1 MDKKKEL
8 KIELITPERVL
19 LDSTIT
25 FATIPSGSG
34 PVGVL
39 PNHAPLLGNLFRGV
53 LLVRD
58 ISGKEFNVFVRRGSF
73 MISHAGI
80 KIVTQ
85 AAEID
90 EQIDID
96 RATAAKDRANKNL
109 ASNDSV
115 MDMTRAR
122 EALMRAE
129 TRINIAQAAR
139 KAR

>member
-8 KIELITPERVL
+8 KIELITPEKVL

-25 FATIPSGSG
+25 FATIPSGAG

-53 LLVRD
+53 LMVRD
-58 ISGKEFNVFVRRGSF
+58 ISGKEFNVFVQQGSF
-73 MISHAGI
+73 MISHSGI
-80 KIVTQ
+80 KIVTP

-90 EQIDID
+90 DQIDID
-96 RATAAKDRANKNL
+96 RAMAARDRANKIL
-109 ASNDSV
+109 ASKDAA
-115 MDMTRAR
+115 MDMERAK

-129 TRINIAQAAR
+129 TRIKIGQAAR
-139 KAR
+139 KTR

>member
-1 MDKKKEL
+1 MDKNKEL
-8 KIELITPERVL
+8 QIELITPERVL
-19 LDSTIT
+19 LDSKIT

-53 LLVRD
+53 LMVRD

-96 RATAAKDRANKNL
+96 RAMAAKDRAKKIL
-109 ASNDSV
+109 ASNDET
-115 MDMTRAR
+115 MDMERAR
-122 EALMRAE
+122 EALLRAE
-129 TRINIAQAAR
+129 ARINIAQAAS
-139 KAR
+139 KSH